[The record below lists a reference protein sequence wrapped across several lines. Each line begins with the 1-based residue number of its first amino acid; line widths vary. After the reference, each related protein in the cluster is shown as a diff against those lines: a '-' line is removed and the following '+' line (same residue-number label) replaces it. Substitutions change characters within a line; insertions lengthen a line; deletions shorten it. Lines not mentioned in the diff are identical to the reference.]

1 MNEKNNNASNDLSKQ
16 DDGASLREQFER
28 QDIRQIGVGP
38 HEKPWPTDEHYDVE
52 LLENGD
58 KRNVPDKYRYWS
70 VDAIVAE
77 LDPLRFSYHVAIENW
92 EHDLNV
98 GTLVRNANAFM
109 AKEVHIIGRKR
120 WNRRG
125 AMATYR
131 YLHVR
136 HHKTTDEFINWCK
149 ENAFP
154 IIAVDILD
162 DSKSVSEVDL
172 PDNAMFVL
180 GQEGP
185 GISKEI
191 TDAADMSVHIPMFGS
206 TRSINASVASGIIM
220 YEWMRQKG
228 KTV

>member
-1 MNEKNNNASNDLSKQ
+1 MEDSLNN
-16 DDGASLREQFER
+16 QFER

-38 HEKPWPTDEHYDVE
+38 HPKPWPTDPQYDVE
-52 LLENGD
+52 LLAEGD

-70 VDAIVAE
+70 VDAIVAD
-77 LDPLRFSYHVAIENW
+77 LDPHRFSYHVAIENW

-98 GTLVRNANAFM
+98 GTMVRNANAFM

-131 YLHVR
+131 YLHIR
-136 HHKTTDEFINWCK
+136 HHETTQDFINWC
-149 ENAFP
+149 ENEQIP
-154 IIAVDILD
+154 IIAVDILEN
-162 DSKSVSEVDL
+162 SQSVSEAKL

-185 GISKEI
+185 GISQEI
-191 TDAADMSVHIPMFGS
+191 IDAASLAVHIPMFGS

-228 KTV
+228 HTK